1 MSYTN
6 TEAVEKIE
14 AVKNEVV
21 SLAGG
26 RSAWQR
32 GVIAYAFEMVEELKE
47 ALMQGLI
54 TPYELSHP
62 DMVED
67 FLLNGAEDW
76 EQYSWGGCSF
86 IYNEDIAKR
95 LCNPSEL
102 KKTHNG
108 KRRPNKSEE
117 WLDVQA
123 RALFQACIL
132 VRCASKKVF
141 SA

>member
-1 MSYTN
+1 MNYTN
-6 TEAVEKIE
+6 VEAVEKIE
-14 AVKNEVV
+14 AVKNEVI
-21 SLAGG
+21 SLAWG

-47 ALMQGLI
+47 ALMQELV
-54 TPYELSHP
+54 TPYELSNP

-76 EQYSWGGCSF
+76 KQYSWGGCSF

-108 KRRPNKSEE
+108 ERRPNKREE
-117 WLDVQA
+117 WLDTQA
-123 RALFQACIL
+123 RALFQACVL